1 MVTVEKKGFNSLN
14 NPEVAMELISALFYG
29 PQRSS
34 AIVHQVMD
42 ATAVSE
48 PTVYSA
54 LTELVMMKMVEKEE
68 KSRRRVLYKLTEE
81 GRQLLEKEHF
91 GVIEKML
98 STVKNTSRK
107 REILVQLLMDDILNE
122 LPAEM
127 REHAKKDMLRAQ
139 TAEEV
144 EDLKKRL
151 LRIASAFFV

>member
-1 MVTVEKKGFNSLN
+1 
-14 NPEVAMELISALFYG
+14 MELISALFYG

-34 AIVHQVMD
+34 SIVHQVMD
-42 ATAVSE
+42 AASVSE

-54 LTELVMMKMVEKEE
+54 LSELVTLKMVEKEE
-68 KSRRRVLYKLTEE
+68 KSRRRVLYKLTEA
-81 GRQLLEKEHF
+81 GRSLLEKEHF
-91 GVIEKML
+91 GVMEKML
-98 STVKNTSRK
+98 SSVKNSSRK